1 MTGREVFD
9 VAMNLLDEQNESSGE
24 TLTADTK
31 EYQLRSVRLLNS
43 LLPRLCV
50 LTGKTYVALADDSSD
65 MPVSDAV
72 SSGVASYELAALIA
86 QTEGDTEIADRL
98 RRDGE
103 ANLQEIAGRE
113 EPAVMEDITDVYG
126 GIEYGNGDFEE

>member
-9 VAMNLLDEQNESSGE
+9 IAMNLLDEQNESSGE

-50 LTGKTYVALADDSSD
+50 LTGKTYVSMTDDSSD

-86 QTEGDTEIADRL
+86 QTEGDTAIADRL

-103 ANLQEIAGRE
+103 ANLQEIASRE

>member
-9 VAMNLLDEQNESSGE
+9 IAMNLLDEQNESSGE

-50 LTGKTYVALADDSSD
+50 LTGKTYVSMTDDSSD

-86 QTEGDTEIADRL
+86 QTEGDTEIADRF

-103 ANLQEIAGRE
+103 ANLQEIASRE

>member
-9 VAMNLLDEQNESSGE
+9 IAMNLLDEQNESSGE

-50 LTGKTYVALADDSSD
+50 LTGKTYVALLDDSSD

-86 QTEGDTEIADRL
+86 QTEGDTEIADRF

-103 ANLQEIAGRE
+103 ANLQEIASRE

>member
-72 SSGVASYELAALIA
+72 SFGVASYELAALIA

>member
-9 VAMNLLDEQNESSGE
+9 IAMNLLDEQNESSGE
-24 TLTADTK
+24 TLNADTK

-50 LTGKTYVALADDSSD
+50 LTGKTYVAMTDDSSD

-86 QTEGDTEIADRL
+86 QTEGDAEIADRL

-103 ANLQEIAGRE
+103 ANLQEIASRE

>member
-9 VAMNLLDEQNESSGE
+9 VAMNLLDEQNESSGD

-103 ANLQEIAGRE
+103 ANLQEIASRE

>member
-1 MTGREVFD
+1 MTGRDVFD

>member
-9 VAMNLLDEQNESSGE
+9 IAINLLDEQNESSGE

-31 EYQLRSVRLLNS
+31 EYQLRAVRLLNS
-43 LLPRLCV
+43 ILPRLCV
-50 LTGKTYVALADDSSD
+50 LTGATFTALVADSD
-65 MPVSDAV
+65 AMPVSDAV

-86 QTEGDTEIADRL
+86 QTEGDTDIADRF

-103 ANLQEIAGRE
+103 ANLQEIASRE